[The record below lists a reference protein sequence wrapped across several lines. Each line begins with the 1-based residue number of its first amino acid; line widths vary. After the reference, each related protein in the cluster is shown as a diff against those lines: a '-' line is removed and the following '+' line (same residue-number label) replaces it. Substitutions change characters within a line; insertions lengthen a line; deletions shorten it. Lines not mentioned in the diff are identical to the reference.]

1 MKGICFPI
9 STHHPTK
16 KYFFRSK
23 ETILKV
29 VSYCGFNHPT
39 MSPSMLK
46 GQVLRMADLISRF
59 ARQLK

>member
-1 MKGICFPI
+1 MKGICFTI
-9 STHHPTK
+9 STHHPK
-16 KYFFRSK
+16 KKLFFRSN

-39 MSPSMLK
+39 MSPNVLK
-46 GQVLRMADLISRF
+46 GQVIRMADLLSRF